1 MKYSERVLISSL
13 GALIIVFFSFQ
24 VGSIYKL
31 DLEHEAQV
39 EEILATNQINLNST
53 IKISPDVY
61 SGEIG
66 TISQNLVDSDVQYVS
81 YKEEVSEV
89 KTLNQI
95 TQSPEIGDVRVLEKG
110 INSIMKSGIITELNK
125 SGFAWLNGGV
135 MEGFKTLNAR
145 KGITGEGTLTY
156 KNVYPNTHIRYTQE
170 GENRRMDIIIS
181 DASVFVNAPVDAE
194 AFVFLQQIKLPSNW
208 NALLVDG
215 EIMIEDAQGEFVMKY
230 PTPRAI
236 DMKGNDFAGAYEI
249 ENTEEGFIL
258 KLALNLGWLSS
269 NDRTYPVKVDPS
281 FKMMKSEE

>member
-110 INSIMKSGIITELNK
+110 INSIMRSGIITELNK
-125 SGFAWLNGGV
+125 SGFAWLKGGV

-145 KGITGEGTLTY
+145 KG
-156 KNVYPNTHIRYTQE
+156 
-170 GENRRMDIIIS
+170 
-181 DASVFVNAPVDAE
+181 
-194 AFVFLQQIKLPSNW
+194 
-208 NALLVDG
+208 
-215 EIMIEDAQGEFVMKY
+215 
-230 PTPRAI
+230 
-236 DMKGNDFAGAYEI
+236 
-249 ENTEEGFIL
+249 
-258 KLALNLGWLSS
+258 
-269 NDRTYPVKVDPS
+269 
-281 FKMMKSEE
+281 